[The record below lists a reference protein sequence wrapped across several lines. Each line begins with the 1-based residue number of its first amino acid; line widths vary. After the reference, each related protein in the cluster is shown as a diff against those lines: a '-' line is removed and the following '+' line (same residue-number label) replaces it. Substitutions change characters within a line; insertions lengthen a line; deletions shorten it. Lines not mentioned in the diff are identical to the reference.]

1 MTDMCTS
8 FLRVFNKFSY
18 YFSRIARFSI
28 NFVSLKSLVRLKSL
42 VQIFVLSLFVGT
54 LAGCGSSSNLASN
67 FGLKTEEDSKT
78 AQLPSKLRPVGF
90 APLVG
95 VPASVSTKMLAAIK
109 AKTRAKNIPVT
120 EEIATAGY
128 LVRGYLVAS
137 PHSKGGKLS
146 YIWDINDKKG
156 VRIHR
161 VLGNELLKGGK
172 TSNGWALVNDQVI
185 NKVADAS
192 SGKLATWFSSARNRV
207 PVQQQSPQNG
217 SPKRINQ
224 IAKLEKQKP
233 DGTPGDPLITG
244 AVSKA
249 PRGLFTQV
257 KPVVGAPGDGR
268 ISLTNALRRELK
280 KNGIAL
286 SSRQLS
292 GSYTVQGTVKL
303 QKVSTKSE
311 KVNIVWRVYDAT
323 GNRVGTVSQNNVIPR
338 GSLNGAWGP
347 TAVAAASAAAKGIV
361 KLLPAKK

>member
-1 MTDMCTS
+1 MG
-8 FLRVFNKFSY
+8 
-18 YFSRIARFSI
+18 A
-28 NFVSLKSLVRLKSL
+28 
-42 VQIFVLSLFVGT
+42 LS
-54 LAGCGSSSNLASN
+54 GCGASTNLASN
-67 FGLKTEEDSKT
+67 FGLKTEQDSKT
-78 AQLPSKLRPVGF
+78 AQLPSKMKSVGF

-95 VPASVSTKMLAAIK
+95 VPANVSTKMLAALK

-161 VLGNELLKGGK
+161 VLGNEILQGGK

-192 SGKLATWFSSARNRV
+192 SGKLAGWFSSARNRV
-207 PVQQQSPQNG
+207 PAQKQSPQNG

-224 IAKLEKQKP
+224 IAKLDQGTR
-233 DGTPGDPLITG
+233 DGTPGDPIITG

-249 PRGLFTQV
+249 PRGLLTQV

-268 ISLTNALRRELK
+268 ISLTNALRRELS

-286 SSRQLS
+286 SSRKVA
-292 GSYTVQGTVKL
+292 GSYTVQGSVRL
-303 QKVSTKSE
+303 NKVSGKSE
-311 KVNIVWRVYDAT
+311 KVNIVWKVYDST
-323 GNRVGTVSQNNVIPR
+323 GNRVGTVSQNNVIPT

>member
-8 FLRVFNKFSY
+8 FSQFFQRM
-18 YFSRIARFSI
+18 ARFSYR
-28 NFVSLKSLVRLKSL
+28 FSH
-42 VQIFVLSLFVGT
+42 LFVIGLMLT
-54 LAGCGSSSNLASN
+54 ALQACSSSSNLASN
-67 FGLKTEEDSKT
+67 FGVQTAKDSAD
-78 AQLPSKLRPVGF
+78 AQLPTKLKSVAF

-95 VPASVSTKMLAAIK
+95 VPASVSSKMLTAIK
-109 AKTRAKNIPVT
+109 AKTKAKNIPVT
-120 EEIATAGY
+120 TQLTSADY

-161 VLGNELLKGGK
+161 VLGNELLNGK
-172 TSNGWALVNDQVI
+172 RTSNGWALVNDQVI
-185 NKVADAS
+185 EKVADAS
-192 SGKLATWFSSARNRV
+192 SVKLAGWLSSARNQV
-207 PVQQQSPQNG
+207 PLQQKQQQNNA
-217 SPKRINQ
+217 PKRINQ
-224 IAKLEKQKP
+224 IAQNGKKAQ

-249 PRGLFTQV
+249 PRGLLTQV

-268 ISLTNALRRELK
+268 ISLTNALRRELT

-286 SSRQLS
+286 SNRRVT

-303 QKVSTKSE
+303 NKVSGSSE
-311 KVNIVWRVYDAT
+311 KVNIVWKVYDST
-323 GNRVGTVSQNNVIPR
+323 GNRVGTVSQNNVIPK
-338 GSLNGAWGP
+338 GALNGAWGP
-347 TAVAAASAAAKGIV
+347 TAIAAASAAAKGIV

>member
-1 MTDMCTS
+1 MCTS
-8 FLRVFNKFSY
+8 FSCFFLRM
-18 YFSRIARFSI
+18 ARFSI
-28 NFVSLKSLVRLKSL
+28 NFISLKSLVRLKSGAQFL
-42 VQIFVLSLFVGT
+42 LLSLLIGT
-54 LAGCGSSSNLASN
+54 LSGCGASSNLASN
-67 FGLKTEEDSKT
+67 FGLKTEQDSKK
-78 AQLPSKLRPVGF
+78 AQLPSKLRTVGF

-95 VPASVSTKMLAAIK
+95 VPAPVSTKMLAALK

-161 VLGNELLKGGK
+161 VLGNEILQGGK

-192 SGKLATWFSSARNRV
+192 SGKLASWFSSARNRV
-207 PVQQQSPQNG
+207 PAQKQSPQNG
-217 SPKRINQ
+217 APKRINQ
-224 IAKLEKQKP
+224 IAKLDQGTR
-233 DGTPGDPLITG
+233 DGTPGDPIITG

-249 PRGLFTQV
+249 PRGLLTQV

-268 ISLTNALRRELK
+268 ISLTNALRRELS

-286 SSRQLS
+286 SNRKVA
-292 GSYTVQGTVKL
+292 GSYTVQGSVKL
-303 QKVSTKSE
+303 NKVSGKSE
-311 KVNIVWRVYDAT
+311 KVNIVWKVYDAT
-323 GNRVGTVSQNNVIPR
+323 GNRVGTVSQNNVIPT

-347 TAVAAASAAAKGIV
+347 TAIAAASAAAKGIV
-361 KLLPAKK
+361 KLLPAKKQK